1 MPEQIHARQDQERR
15 SKRHRVSQS
24 ELQDTSEFD
33 SAAREQLSRLD
44 ATFDEYLAQTS
55 TADDAAIVGQ
65 PEAHLL
71 ARPLSNEA
79 LVRGFRQARGE

>member
-1 MPEQIHARQDQERR
+1 MPEQIHAGQEQQKRSRR
-15 SKRHRVSQS
+15 RRANQS

-44 ATFDEYLAQTS
+44 ATLDEYLQSSAV
-55 TADDAAIVGQ
+55 DDAAIVGQ

-79 LVRGFRQARGE
+79 LVRGFRQTRGE